1 MPDAPQNTKQ
11 DLDVFAKCYTDGG
24 YFGQYRKNDPLGVTR
39 PLLDSIPAPQMNYQ
53 GKEYI
58 MWSVNNYL
66 GLAGDTRIQDV
77 ARRTL
82 ESHSVSAPMGSRMM
96 SGNTSEHIALEEDF
110 AQWQEKEASIV
121 FNFGYLGVLGT
132 IASLVGPGDTLII
145 DKLSHACI
153 LDGAFLSRAKL
164 RFFRHNDPNDLE
176 NVLKSVNQKR
186 SGGVL
191 VAVEGVYGMTGDIAR
206 LKEICEL
213 KDRYN
218 ARLFVDDAH
227 GIGTIGKEG
236 RGAAHYCGVQDQAD
250 VIMGTFAKSLAAIG
264 GFATS
269 EKDVCEWMA
278 FNARTQVFAKS
289 LPMLY
294 VRSVACGLNLLRTE
308 EWRRETMWAHSK
320 VLKDGLRSLGYTVG
334 FGASPICA
342 VYASTARGNEIGER
356 MCGYL
361 REKGI
366 FVTAVVYPVVPPGLV
381 MFRMIPTAAHS
392 EEHVTKTLE
401 AFAQM
406 KRELA
411 LNVLEDAEL
420 EKIEKLYR

>member
-1 MPDAPQNTKQ
+1 MPDLSENNQQ
-11 DLDVFAKCYTDGG
+11 DFDVFAKCYGDGG

-39 PLLDSIPAPQMNYQ
+39 PLLDSIPAPQMQYQ
-53 GKEYI
+53 GNENI

-66 GLAGDTRIQDV
+66 GLAGDVRIQDT

-96 SGNTSEHIALEEDF
+96 SGNTSEHIALEADF
-110 AQWQEKEASIV
+110 ARWQEKEAAIV
-121 FNFGYLGVLGT
+121 FNFGYLGVMGS
-132 IASLVGPGDTLII
+132 IAALVGPGDTLIV

-153 LDGAFLSRAKL
+153 VDAAFLSRAKL

-176 NVLKSVNQKR
+176 NVLKSVNQNR
-186 SGGVL
+186 SGGIL
-191 VAVEGVYGMTGDIAR
+191 IAVEGVYGMTGDIAR
-206 LKEICEL
+206 LAEICAL
-213 KDRYN
+213 KDKYN

-227 GIGTIGKEG
+227 GIGIIGEEG
-236 RGAAHYCGVQDQAD
+236 RGTAYYCGVQEQAD
-250 VIMGTFAKSLAAIG
+250 VVMGTFAKSLAAIG

-269 EKDVCEWMA
+269 QKDVCEWIA

-308 EWRRETMWAHSK
+308 EWRRETMWARSGA
-320 VLKDGLRSLGYTVG
+320 LKEGLRSLGYTVG

-366 FVTAVVYPVVPPGLV
+366 FVTAVVYPVIPPGLV

-392 EEHVTKTLE
+392 EEHVAKTLE

-411 LNVLEDAEL
+411 LNALEDAEL
-420 EKIEKLYR
+420 EKIQKLYR